1 MNPEQDSN
9 RHQNADINSLEEL
22 IAELFPK
29 LSAQIEHAPPPPAEH
44 IPEEVLEES
53 YEALYRNIGYWVS
66 QAEEITNVP
75 DPDFP
80 WDDRLDPEEEIQ

>member
-1 MNPEQDSN
+1 MNPELDPC

-22 IAELFPK
+22 IAELFPNI
-29 LSAQIEHAPPPPAEH
+29 SAAQTEDAPPAEH
-44 IPEEVLEES
+44 IPGEMLEES

-66 QAEEITNVP
+66 QSDEITNVP